1 MQSQV
6 DALLIGLP
14 GKGWGKSHYRV
25 TFLRIFAYYR
35 PFSIGGLVVV
45 AGYEDCISYMHS
57 GMANN
62 LRIFSMLRKLICV
75 CACKCA

>member
-1 MQSQV
+1 M
-6 DALLIGLP
+6 
-14 GKGWGKSHYRV
+14 
-25 TFLRIFAYYR
+25 
-35 PFSIGGLVVV
+35 V

-75 CACKCA
+75 CVCVQVCIANVYMTI